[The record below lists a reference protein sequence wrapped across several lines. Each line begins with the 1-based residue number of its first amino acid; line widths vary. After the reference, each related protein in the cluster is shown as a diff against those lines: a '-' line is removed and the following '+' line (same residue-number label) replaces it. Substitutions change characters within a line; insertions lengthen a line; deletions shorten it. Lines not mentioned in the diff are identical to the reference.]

1 MTGQGF
7 VLLAVGLFASLV
19 VAAAAVDH
27 YLLSEHPVS
36 EVGGLLWRVENTLS
50 RAKDVEISLAS
61 TEYGDI
67 PQTVRMV
74 VQVVISPTPALSV
87 RYTEPQSMAGHVV
100 TSDRDL
106 LSHYVPEADLLIV
119 RRWTGVPLAAVGL
132 AGLDV
137 SLLRARWQQGLVQ
150 ARILDASASLASS
163 TLAESVPLAETLAGT
178 PLDDSLPLASDST
191 ATFGPDLTG
200 FAAPPSTGASDPLH
214 GSYVIEVREA
224 ESGRLTETL
233 WIDRTT
239 YLIQKIVYFEVERRV
254 RTLEVERWVT
264 DQGLTADEVLALPR
278 AATTI
283 RG

>member
-1 MTGQGF
+1 
-7 VLLAVGLFASLV
+7 
-19 VAAAAVDH
+19 
-27 YLLSEHPVS
+27 
-36 EVGGLLWRVENTLS
+36 
-50 RAKDVEISLAS
+50 
-61 TEYGDI
+61 
-67 PQTVRMV
+67 
-74 VQVVISPTPALSV
+74 
-87 RYTEPQSMAGHVV
+87 
-100 TSDRDL
+100 
-106 LSHYVPEADLLIV
+106 
-119 RRWTGVPLAAVGL
+119 
-132 AGLDV
+132 
-137 SLLRARWQQGLVQ
+137 VQ